1 MTRRVLFFALLLLTL
16 LIPAAASAQE
26 PPSSINRVLNDLS
39 AQVEKNVALADLDNW
54 SFEGVRFP
62 DTSLG
67 CPQTG
72 QVYSQVVVSGLR
84 FTLTYEG
91 DIYDYR
97 ISDDG
102 NILVLCSVTE
112 GEEDSIPCPPPG
124 ETGWL
129 PPRLTVR
136 TQGRVVA
143 NGFPN
148 NVRQLPGSSSQL
160 LGEIP
165 AGATFN
171 IVAGPECS
179 TLDKLVWWQVDY
191 NGLIGWTPEGQS
203 QDYWLEPLNLISTP
217 IPTPGPQLPPITR
230 ANAADVKEVIQA
242 TVGSIYALA
251 QTGNAYAIG
260 FADGT
265 IIVYEIPTNREMAR
279 VTGGGEV
286 TSITFGFDTQQR
298 IGLFAAGGSDGSV
311 RVWQVGTDKTLQ
323 SGIILEGQTAP
334 ITALKFMDNGLLAA
348 GDESGSIYLY
358 DIVAARAAGILTGH
372 TEAIATLDV
381 WGGNV
386 LFSVD
391 TAGDGRIWGIPPG
404 NG

>member
-1 MTRRVLFFALLLLTL
+1 MTKRFIFFAVLLLAL
-16 LIPAAASAQE
+16 LIPVAANAQE
-26 PPSSINRVLNDLS
+26 PPNTINLVLDNLS
-39 AQVEKNVALADLDNW
+39 AQVEQNVTLADLDNW
-54 SFEGVRFP
+54 SFEGQRFP

-84 FTLTYEG
+84 FTITYEG

-97 ISDDG
+97 VSDDG

-112 GEEDSIPCPPPG
+112 GEEDTTPCPPPG
-124 ETGWL
+124 EAGWL
-129 PPRLTVR
+129 PPRLAVR

-160 LGEIP
+160 IGEIP

-171 IVAGPECS
+171 IVDGPECS

-191 NGLIGWTPEGQS
+191 NGVVGWTPEGQS
-203 QDYWLEPLNLISTP
+203 PDYWLEPVNLVSTP
-217 IPTPGPQLPPITR
+217 IPTPGPQLQPITR
-230 ANAADVKEVIQA
+230 ASAGNVEEILQA
-242 TVGSIYALA
+242 TVGTIYALA
-251 QTGNAYAIG
+251 QTGDVYAIG

-265 IIVYEIPTNREMAR
+265 IIVYEIPTNREVAR
-279 VTGGGEV
+279 VTGGAEV
-286 TSITFGFDTQQR
+286 STIAFGFDAQQR
-298 IGLFAAGGSDGSV
+298 VGLFAAGGADGSV

-323 SGIILEGQTAP
+323 NGIVLEGQTEP
-334 ITALKFMDNGLLAA
+334 ITALKFMDNGLLAV
-348 GDESGSIYLY
+348 GDEAGSIYLY
-358 DIVAARAAGILTGH
+358 DFLSGVVTAILTGH
-372 TEAIATLDV
+372 TSAITSLNV
-381 WGGNV
+381 WGSV

-391 TAGDGRIWGIPPG
+391 SSGDGRIWGILPN